1 MTMALVAKHFL
12 KKGDSSDLVDR
23 MAKNVLQLAELLV
36 LDVKQGASSKDIQRR
51 LSSMTGAMIQL
62 EGYLESPKRER
73 RIT

>member
-1 MTMALVAKHFL
+1 MALVAKHFL

>member
-1 MTMALVAKHFL
+1 MPMALVAKHFL

-36 LDVKQGASSKDIQRR
+36 LDVKQGSSSQDIQRR

-62 EGYLESPKRER
+62 EGYLESPEHEK

>member
-1 MTMALVAKHFL
+1 MALVAKHFL

-36 LDVKQGASSKDIQRR
+36 LDVKQGSSSQDIQRR

-62 EGYLESPKRER
+62 EGYLESPKHEK
-73 RIT
+73 RII

>member
-1 MTMALVAKHFL
+1 MALVAKHFL

-36 LDVKQGASSKDIQRR
+36 LDVKQGSSSQDIQRR

-62 EGYLESPKRER
+62 EGYLESPEHEK

>member
-1 MTMALVAKHFL
+1 MALVAKHFL

-36 LDVKQGASSKDIQRR
+36 LDVKQGASRNDIQCR

-62 EGYLESPKRER
+62 EGYLESPEHDK

>member
-1 MTMALVAKHFL
+1 MALVAKHFL

-36 LDVKQGASSKDIQRR
+36 LDVKQGSSSQDIQRR

-62 EGYLESPKRER
+62 EGYLESPEHEKR
-73 RIT
+73 II

>member
-1 MTMALVAKHFL
+1 MALVAKHFL

-36 LDVKQGASSKDIQRR
+36 LDVKQGASRNDIQRR

-62 EGYLESPKRER
+62 EGYLESPEHEKK
-73 RIT
+73 IT